1 MEAIMKAF
9 EKMEKRNARKA
20 SVDTVNV
27 KTEKVKQEKTEVKK
41 EVKKEVGMFIF
52 MCTLL
57 I

>member
-1 MEAIMKAF
+1 MKAF